1 MWSREL
7 SARLVRLAVA
17 MTLAGAT
24 AACFQPL
31 YGERSV
37 TGSSVVR
44 DAMAAVD
51 VAQIDAPKGTPL
63 SRIAVE
69 TRNRLVF
76 DLTGGG
82 GSAAQT
88 HRLVIRLVPG
98 RNTIVI
104 DPLTLRS
111 EFDNFSLD
119 ASYTMVEVATGKTV
133 LTGTATSRVTYN
145 VPGQEQRFARA
156 RGLRDAETR
165 ASELI
170 ADQIKS
176 RLASYFVAGT

>member
-1 MWSREL
+1 MWLRDP
-7 SARLVRLAVA
+7 ARRWIRLAVA

-31 YGERSV
+31 YGER
-37 TGSSVVR
+37 TLAGGSVVR

-82 GSAAQT
+82 GGAPQT
-88 HRLVIRLVPG
+88 HPLVIRPAPS
-98 RNTIVI
+98 RRTIVL
-104 DPLTLRS
+104 DPPTLRA
-111 EFDNFSLD
+111 EVDNF
-119 ASYTMVEVATGKTV
+119 
-133 LTGTATSRVTYN
+133 
-145 VPGQEQRFARA
+145 
-156 RGLRDAETR
+156 
-165 ASELI
+165 
-170 ADQIKS
+170 
-176 RLASYFVAGT
+176 